1 VSPPPRDWDAGVY
14 ARVSDPQFEWALEVL
29 ERLPLRGAETVLD
42 AGCGSGR
49 VTRELQER
57 LPNGHVF
64 AVDGSPSMVEKAK
77 ETLDPDR
84 TTAWVSDLVE
94 LEVPEPVDA
103 ILSTATFHWIADH
116 ERLFARLYDALKPGG
131 RLVVQCGGVGNV
143 DSFHGH
149 LGGAT
154 DLPEFARYLEGMQEP
169 WNFAT
174 PAQTAQRLG
183 RAGFV
188 DVETWLQDKPVTPA
202 EPREF
207 MRVVCLGAHLERL
220 PDELKDPFVDAV
232 CERAGSPLVLDYVRL
247 NIDARKP
254 SENA

>member
-1 VSPPPRDWDAGVY
+1 MTPPRDWDAGVY

-29 ERLPLRGAETVLD
+29 ERLPLEGDETVLD

-49 VTRELQER
+49 VTAELQSR
-57 LPNGHVF
+57 LPHGRVF
-64 AVDGSPSMVEKAK
+64 AVDGSPSMVDKAK

-84 TTAWVSDLVE
+84 TTAWVSDLTE

-103 ILSTATFHWIADH
+103 VLSTATFHWISDH
-116 ERLFARLYDALKPGG
+116 DKLFERLNKAMKPGA
-131 RLVVQCGGVGNV
+131 RLVVQCGGAGNI
-143 DSFHGH
+143 DNFHGR
-149 LGGAT
+149 LGGAA
-154 DLPEFARYLEGMQEP
+154 DLPEYAPYFDGMTEP

-174 PAQTAQRLG
+174 PAQTAQRLA
-183 RAGFV
+183 RAGFADV
-188 DVETWLQDKPVTPA
+188 DCWLQEKPVTPP

-207 MRVVCLGAHLERL
+207 LRVVCLGHHLERL

-254 SENA
+254 LHA

>member
-1 VSPPPRDWDAGVY
+1 VTPPRDWDAGAY
-14 ARVSDPQFEWALEVL
+14 ARISDPQFEWALEVL
-29 ERLPLRGAETVLD
+29 DRLPLSGDETVLD

-49 VTRELQER
+49 VTKELQAR
-57 LPNGHVF
+57 LPAGRVF
-64 AVDGSPSMVEKAK
+64 AVDGSPSMVEKAR

-103 ILSTATFHWIADH
+103 ILSTATFHWVPDH
-116 ERLFARLYDALKPGG
+116 ERLFERLHAVLKPGG
-131 RLVVQCGGVGNV
+131 RLVAQCGGAGNV
-143 DSFHGH
+143 ERFTDQ
-149 LGGAT
+149 LTGAA
-154 DLPEFARYLEGMQEP
+154 DLPEYASYFDGMQQP

-174 PAQTAQRLG
+174 PAQTAQRLAK
-183 RAGFV
+183 AGFV
-188 DVETWLQDKPVTPA
+188 DVECWLQDKPVTPP

-207 MRVVCLGAHLERL
+207 VRVVCLGHHLDRL
-220 PDELKDPFVDAV
+220 PDELKEPFVDLV

-254 SENA
+254 ADA

>member
-1 VSPPPRDWDAGVY
+1 MTPRDWDAATY
-14 ARVSDPQFEWALEVL
+14 ARISDPQFEWALEVL
-29 ERLPLRGAETVLD
+29 DRLPLDGDEIVLD

-49 VTRELQER
+49 VTKELQQR
-57 LPNGHVF
+57 LPAGRVF
-64 AVDGSPSMVEKAK
+64 AVDGSPSMVEKAR

-84 TTAWVSDLVE
+84 TTTWVSDLVE

-103 ILSTATFHWIADH
+103 VLSTATFHWIPDH
-116 ERLFARLYDALKPGG
+116 PTLFRRLYAAMKSGA
-131 RLVVQCGGVGNV
+131 RLVVQCGGAGNI
-143 DSFHGH
+143 DGFHGR
-149 LGGAT
+149 LGGVAEE
-154 DLPEFARYLEGMQEP
+154 PEYAPYFEGMQAP

-183 RAGFV
+183 AAGFT
-188 DVETWLQDKPVTPA
+188 DVECWLQDKPVTPP

-207 MRVVCLGAHLERL
+207 LRVVCLGHHLERL

-247 NIDARKP
+247 NVDARKP
-254 SENA
+254 GRNA